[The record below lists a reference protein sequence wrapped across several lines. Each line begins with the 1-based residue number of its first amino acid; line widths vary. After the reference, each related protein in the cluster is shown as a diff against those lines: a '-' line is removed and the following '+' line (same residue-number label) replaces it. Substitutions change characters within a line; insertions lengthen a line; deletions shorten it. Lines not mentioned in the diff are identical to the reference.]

1 MNAPPRPGERF
12 RDAVPV
18 AAAGGG
24 RLIYDLERTYVL
36 AMPEALADRLPAW
49 PPDAADG
56 ELCAWLRGQDLLTA
70 RPVPSKREDPDAPA
84 PQITDVSIDLPGA
97 CNMGCSYCF
106 EKPIFS
112 RIGRMAE
119 ATVDKSI
126 DFAFAAAAGAPKVVF
141 HFGSGEPVIEF
152 RQLRALVDKAL
163 RRARESG
170 QAVGFELTTN
180 ATLVT
185 PEIARFFADHPFNI
199 RVSCDGP
206 AAVHDRFRPMANGRG
221 SYALVER
228 GLRHLL
234 DALPDRLTVNS
245 VFCSGTRLIDL
256 WRWAG
261 EMGIRHYHAIKVGS
275 EERDDAALAA
285 RDLADFVADTAVI
298 ADEIFHSLA
307 RGERPIDYHPLA
319 KTVRR
324 LMLPQPITRFCGVAG
339 SYVGIAA
346 DGAIYPCFR
355 HLGLKEYRL
364 GDVETGVDDQ
374 RRRDYRQAE
383 AAEVDAR
390 PVCSSCWARYICGGG
405 CYADSVVYG
414 PDKRAPQTG
423 HCPFWRAEI
432 AEGIRLYDRL
442 RAADPALCLL
452 MFGDD
457 VDAILDRAEARIL
470 EQIRTF

>member
-1 MNAPPRPGERF
+1 MDGPARSSERF
-12 RDAVPV
+12 RDAMPI
-18 AAAGGG
+18 AGHGGG
-24 RLIYDLERTYVL
+24 RLIYDLERSYVL
-36 AMPEALADRLPAW
+36 AMPRGLADRLPAW
-49 PPDAADG
+49 PPDQGDE
-56 ELCAWLRGQDLLTA
+56 ELHAWLRGQDLLTVK
-70 RPVPSKREDPDAPA
+70 PVPRKREDADAPA

-97 CNMGCSYCF
+97 CNMGCTYCF

-119 ATVDKSI
+119 TTVDKSL
-126 DFAFAAAAGAPKVVF
+126 DFAFRAARGAPKVVF

-152 RQLRALVDKAL
+152 RQLRALVAKAM
-163 RRARESG
+163 RRAETSG
-170 QAVGFELTTN
+170 QAVQFELTTN

-185 PEIARFFADHPFNI
+185 PEVARFFADHPFNV

-206 AAVHDRFRPMANGRG
+206 PEVHDRFRPMANGRA

-228 GLRHLL
+228 GLKHLL
-234 DALPDRLTVNS
+234 YALPERLTVNS

-256 WRWAG
+256 WRWAKDLG
-261 EMGIRHYHAIKVGS
+261 LRHYHAIKVGS
-275 EERDDAALAA
+275 GEADDAALAA
-285 RDLADFVADTAVI
+285 RDLAAFAADTAAI
-298 ADEIFHSLA
+298 ADEIFATLA
-307 RGERPIDYHPLA
+307 RHERPIDYHPLA

-355 HLGLKEYRL
+355 HLGLEDYRL
-364 GDVETGVDDQ
+364 GDVENGVDDA
-374 RRRDYRQAE
+374 RRQEYRRTE

-405 CYADSVVYG
+405 CYANSVVYG
-414 PDKRAPQTG
+414 PDKRAPQTA

-442 RAADPALCLL
+442 RSTDPMLCLL

-457 VDAILDRAEARIL
+457 VEGVIDRAEARIL
-470 EQIRTF
+470 EQVRTF